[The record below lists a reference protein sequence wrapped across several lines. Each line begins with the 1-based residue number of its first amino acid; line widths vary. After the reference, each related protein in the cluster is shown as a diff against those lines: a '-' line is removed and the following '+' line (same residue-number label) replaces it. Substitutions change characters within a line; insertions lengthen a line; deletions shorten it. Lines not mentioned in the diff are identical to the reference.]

1 MSMKSYKVSGL
12 DSFQPIF
19 FKMYWEVV
27 GDDVWKFF
35 ARAFQRGMFDPRV
48 MKALLVLI
56 PMEDSLTTVK
66 HFRPISLL
74 NVI

>member
-35 ARAFQRGMFDPRV
+35 DEGIIGAYSYGGFPNNG
-48 MKALLVLI
+48 
-56 PMEDSLTTVK
+56 
-66 HFRPISLL
+66 
-74 NVI
+74 